1 MITSLKFNNCFAFN
15 NTIEM
20 SFKADMRTKKFS
32 SNITNIND
40 NLNILKSSAI
50 YGPNNTGK
58 TTLINCI
65 KAIKGT
71 LLNKEI
77 HLDSNIFTNNNVC
90 EEAISFIY
98 DKKEYYY
105 EYKYDDKKMMYIYE
119 KMCEIVK
126 DQYNNEKEEL
136 MFLKDTINE
145 KYECPRDEELAKV
158 LNQTQKQYK
167 C

>member
-71 LLNKEI
+71 LLN
-77 HLDSNIFTNNNVC
+77 
-90 EEAISFIY
+90 
-98 DKKEYYY
+98 
-105 EYKYDDKKMMYIYE
+105 
-119 KMCEIVK
+119 
-126 DQYNNEKEEL
+126 
-136 MFLKDTINE
+136 
-145 KYECPRDEELAKV
+145 
-158 LNQTQKQYK
+158 
-167 C
+167 